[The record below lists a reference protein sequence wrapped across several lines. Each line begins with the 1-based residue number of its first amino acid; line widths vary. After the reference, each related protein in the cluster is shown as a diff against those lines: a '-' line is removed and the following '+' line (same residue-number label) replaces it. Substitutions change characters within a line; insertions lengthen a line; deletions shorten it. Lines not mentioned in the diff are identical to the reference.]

1 MKSGALWRQVSP
13 FTYFTMGLESTKPTI
28 YSGTFERSLDAK
40 NRVAI
45 PAGWVSGEGEEF
57 FVIPH
62 PSEKYLMVMPTEE
75 FNRTEQ
81 RIQESEATPA
91 NKRKMSRKFF
101 GASRKVTADKQG
113 RVLLHDEHCVEAGL
127 KEGAVFIGT
136 GPRFEIWAKAHH
148 EKTSVEDEQIYQQM
162 ADAIGL

>member
-1 MKSGALWRQVSP
+1 
-13 FTYFTMGLESTKPTI
+13 MGPESTKPTI

-45 PAGWVSGEGEEF
+45 PAGWVSGEGEDF

-62 PSEKYLMVMPTEE
+62 PTEKYLMVMPTGE
-75 FNRTEQ
+75 FHRTEQ

-101 GASRKVTADKQG
+101 GASRKVTTDKQG
-113 RVLLHDEHCVEAGL
+113 RVLLNDEHCEEAGL

-136 GPRFEIWAKAHH
+136 GPRFEIWAKSRH
-148 EKTSVEDEQIYQQM
+148 EKASVEDEQIYKQM
-162 ADAIGL
+162 AEAIGL